1 MAYLNSDPKWLKKL
15 ERLMPWLGVPHLAI
29 ILITLQGF
37 GFFLVNS
44 DPLWTGRLALLP
56 EHVLLA
62 NEWWRL
68 VTFLA
73 LPLSL
78 SPIWMIFSCWF
89 LYSVMNWIES
99 EWGAFKTTFYVLVSV
114 VLTIAFS
121 LSFSYPVGNIQD
133 FNSTLFLAAA
143 ALYPEQEIS
152 IFGIIPVKMKYMA
165 WLSLAF
171 FAYHMLAGGWLDRLF
186 LVAIYSNYFLFF
198 GYQFIYQAKD
208 WKRRRDYRNRMR

>member
-152 IFGIIPVKMKYMA
+152 IFGLFCLSYARGRVVGPSLPSCHLFELLPLF
-165 WLSLAF
+165 WLSVYLS
-171 FAYHMLAGGWLDRLF
+171 GERLET
-186 LVAIYSNYFLFF
+186 
-198 GYQFIYQAKD
+198 QA
-208 WKRRRDYRNRMR
+208 RLS